1 MKLNK
6 LFLALCICYFELV
19 FSQTFTQPVAD
30 LADPHITYVNGFYYY
45 TGTTG
50 GDISI
55 KKATTLEGLKQV
67 RLTRL
72 FGPGNLGAQTGD
84 YWAPELHQLDGKWY
98 IYYTAK
104 ETGSNIQKSFVIENS
119 TSDPMSNNWNFRGKL
134 SSTGADYYAID
145 GTVMELLGN
154 RYFLWSGIDAT
165 TNALGRDKP
174 QRIYVSLMSNP
185 WTLTGS
191 RSLLIS
197 PGEVSGGN
205 FGDVSEAPEI
215 LIKNGKVFM
224 TYSANGCWT
233 PDYKMGMM
241 YMSDTANPLLPSSW
255 TKMPDAVFATN
266 AATHS
271 YGPGHNCFFKSP
283 DGTEDWFAYHAT
295 PNSGGDCGNTRTT
308 RAQKITFDGNGIPQF
323 GQPSVIGEPIKAPS
337 GEPALPMQ
345 ALANGLYKIKQ
356 KNTTKLVE
364 IGGAVYGNPASII
377 QWEDNGGLGQQ
388 WWIQATGDG
397 FYTIISALSGLA
409 MEIGGCSV
417 SNLASAAIWTP
428 NGAPCQLWSVT
439 NISSGN
445 YSIANKNSGKALE
458 IDAADIN
465 INGGNVQQNTSNGN
479 DNQQF
484 KLEFV
489 RATLNTLNFDTSST
503 LKIYPNPAKEK
514 FTIKGLNSHDSMV
527 QIKIIDIAGKTIRE
541 TNMTTRDGECQVDVS
556 SLKSGLYFLH
566 ITTEITTIYK
576 KIIID

>member
-6 LFLALCICYFELV
+6 LFLVLCICYFQMGM
-19 FSQTFTQPVAD
+19 SQSFTQPIAD
-30 LADPHITYVNGFYYY
+30 LADPHITYVNGYYYY

-67 RLTRL
+67 RLTKL
-72 FGPGNLGAQTGD
+72 FGPGNVGAQTGD
-84 YWAPELHQLDGKWY
+84 YWAPELHRLDGKWY

-145 GTVMELLGN
+145 GTVLELLGN
-154 RYFLWSGIDAT
+154 RYFFWSGIDAT

-191 RSLLIS
+191 RSLLSS
-197 PGEVSGGN
+197 PGELSGGN
-205 FGDVSEAPEI
+205 FGDVNEGPEI
-215 LIKNGKVFM
+215 LLKNGKVFM
-224 TYSANGCWT
+224 AYSANGCWT

-241 YMSDTANPLLPSSW
+241 YMNDTANPLLLSSW
-255 TKMPDAVFATN
+255 TKMHDPVFVTN
-266 AATHS
+266 AATRS

-283 DGTEDWFAYHAT
+283 DGSEDWFAYHAT

-308 RAQKITFDGNGIPQF
+308 RAQKITFDGSGIPQF

-337 GEPALPMQ
+337 GEPALPIQ
-345 ALANGLYKIKQ
+345 AMANGLYKIKQ

-397 FYTIISALSGLA
+397 YYTFISALSGLA

-428 NGAPCQLWSVT
+428 NGAPCQLWT
-439 NISSGN
+439 ITDIGSGN
-445 YSIANKNSGKALE
+445 YSITNKNSGKALE

-465 INGGNVQQNTSNGN
+465 VNGGNVQQNASTGT

-489 RATLNTLNFDTSST
+489 RATLNTLNMDRSNTV
-503 LKIYPNPAKEK
+503 KIYPNPAKEK
-514 FTIKGLNSHDSMV
+514 FTITGLNNQDSIV

-541 TNMTTRDGECQVDVS
+541 TNTTTTDGECKVDVS

-566 ITTEITTIYK
+566 ITTEITTIYE